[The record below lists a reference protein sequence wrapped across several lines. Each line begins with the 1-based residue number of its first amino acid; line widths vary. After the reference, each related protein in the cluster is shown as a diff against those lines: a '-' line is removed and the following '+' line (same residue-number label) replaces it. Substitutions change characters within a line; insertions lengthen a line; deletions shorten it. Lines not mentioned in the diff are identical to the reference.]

1 MKLSLKYILVFVLLF
16 AFKQNHG
23 QDNILVQYFLSTS
36 CPISQKYTYAL
47 NQIAKKYERQ
57 PVLFELIFLDIKSK
71 QQKQAVSNFIKKY
84 QLISPCKTY
93 TNTTFAKQLGVTVT
107 PEVVVTVDSKIVYQG
122 AIDDWFISWGKN
134 KKVAEQHYLIN
145 AIDAVLAQTPIWIN
159 KTTPVG
165 CLIELNTKK

>member
-57 PVLFELIFLDIKSK
+57 PVLFELIF
-71 QQKQAVSNFIKKY
+71 
-84 QLISPCKTY
+84 
-93 TNTTFAKQLGVTVT
+93 
-107 PEVVVTVDSKIVYQG
+107 
-122 AIDDWFISWGKN
+122 
-134 KKVAEQHYLIN
+134 
-145 AIDAVLAQTPIWIN
+145 
-159 KTTPVG
+159 
-165 CLIELNTKK
+165 